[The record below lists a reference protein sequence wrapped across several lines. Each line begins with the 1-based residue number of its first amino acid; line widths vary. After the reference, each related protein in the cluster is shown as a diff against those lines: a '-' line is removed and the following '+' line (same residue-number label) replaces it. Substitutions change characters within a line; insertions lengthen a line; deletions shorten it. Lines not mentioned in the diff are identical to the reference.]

1 MKTFTRYPAT
11 VALVMIALM
20 LATVATIIPGPVS
33 VTFIT
38 GDHVQFLAN
47 LAIGAVLVAIGERLM
62 GSRRAAW
69 IFVIGGL
76 IGVNAGAGIQYITFL
91 MGDFW
96 SLGTNPREIFDPIAP
111 ALAVVLAGSAFAP
124 RLWRRRIRVIAL
136 GLTILFAS
144 YATTPAD
151 LYRLSCA
158 VVGLCIGL
166 LMVRGGAVQ
175 PVDVAPRVSR
185 RRFLAT
191 ITTITALGPLLAL
204 LRPAGL
210 SPLSIISSIAT
221 GELVNPQSVLDTC
234 GLGSR
239 AACERGLLVISNHG
253 PGMTALSFVPVALI
267 LLAAWGIARGRRFGM
282 YLAITVNVV
291 LSIIALISLN
301 IPALINTMIVTEG
314 NAPQLP
320 EFALAVVLAVV
331 LPLGV
336 AVMLLI
342 NREVFGVRAPVKVI
356 RRFVIEVTATFSI
369 LFTTLVVWSTVL
381 AAPTNFS
388 PTPWYYL
395 NGALKRFLPGRML
408 DQPRALQMPKDAF
421 GGFLYQWVGLI
432 FWIIFILAAIRVL
445 ASTHPAGKETR
456 QARVLELIK
465 RGGSSMSYMSLWPGN
480 TYWFSA
486 DGEAVV
492 TYRVIRG
499 IALTLGEPICKPGEE
514 LRRIHEFAAYCD
526 RHHWIPVFYSVH
538 ENVLPAFESIG
549 WQSAPVGQESHL
561 VLSDIDISSRQW
573 QKVRH
578 AHNRA
583 GREEVTALWTTWDEL
598 PHTQQRQVESIS
610 QSWTSTRS
618 IPEMGFTLGTAA
630 QLRDPHVG
638 LMLAVDAQDKIH
650 GITSWLPVYR
660 DGSVVGWTL
669 DFMRRSDEGFPGVM
683 EFLIGATA
691 LKWKAEGLEELSLSG
706 VPLVRKPRQ
715 PLEGEER
722 DPITGPI
729 TTVVLAREAADQPK
743 TALDRLQA
751 FLSKRLE
758 PAYGFASLMFF
769 KSKFHPRYETLYM
782 AYSDPVALPQIA
794 RAIGRAYLPDIT
806 TRSALKLFW
815 GLRRK
820 K

>member
-1 MKTFTRYPAT
+1 MKTFSRFPAT
-11 VALVMIALM
+11 VAFVMIAVM
-20 LATVATIIPGPVS
+20 LSTVAIIIPGPVS
-33 VTFIT
+33 TTLIT
-38 GDHVQFLAN
+38 GDHIQFLVNGIIATVL
-47 LAIGAVLVAIGERLM
+47 LAVGELLM
-62 GSRRAAW
+62 GSRRVVGV
-69 IFVIGGL
+69 FLVGGI
-76 IGVNAGAGIQYITFL
+76 IGVSAGAGFQFITFL

-96 SLGTNPREIFDPIAP
+96 TLGTAPREIIDPLAP
-111 ALAVVLAGSAFAP
+111 ALAVVLAASAFAP
-124 RLWRRRIRVIAL
+124 RLWRRRIRVVVLAV
-136 GLTILFAS
+136 TILIAS
-144 YATTPAD
+144 YATSPAD

-158 VVGLCIGL
+158 IVGLCIGM

-175 PVDVAPRVSR
+175 VPDVSPRVSR

-204 LRPAGL
+204 LRPSGL
-210 SPLSIISSIAT
+210 SPLSVISSIAT
-221 GELVNPQSVLDTC
+221 GELINPQTVLETC

-239 AACERGLLVISNHG
+239 LACQRGLLVISNHG
-253 PGMTALSFVPVALI
+253 PGMTALSFVPIALI

-282 YLAITVNVV
+282 VLAIFVNVI
-291 LSIIALISLN
+291 LGTIALISLN
-301 IPALINTMIVTEG
+301 IPALINTLIETEG
-314 NAPQLP
+314 EAPQLP
-320 EFALAVVLAVV
+320 EFALAVALAVL
-331 LPLGV
+331 LPYAV
-336 AVMLLI
+336 ALTLFL
-342 NREVFGVRAPVKVI
+342 NRKVFGVKAPRRVI
-356 RRFVIEVTATFSI
+356 RRFVIEVVAAFSI
-369 LFTTLVVWSTVL
+369 IYTALVVWSAVF
-381 AAPTNFS
+381 AAPANFS
-388 PTPWYYL
+388 PTPLYYL
-395 NGALKRFLPGRML
+395 FGAFKRFLPGRML
-408 DQPRALQMPKDAF
+408 DQPRALIMPRDDF
-421 GGFLYQWVGLI
+421 GSFLYQWGGLI
-432 FWIIFILAAIRVL
+432 FWVVFIVAGIRVL

-465 RGGSSMSYMSLWPGN
+465 RGGSSMSYMTLWPGN
-480 TYWFSA
+480 SYWFSD
-486 DGEAVV
+486 DGEAAV

-499 IALTLGEPICKPGEE
+499 IALTLGEPLCKPGEE
-514 LRRIHEFAAYCD
+514 LQRIHEFAAYCD
-526 RHHWIPVFYSVH
+526 SHHWIPVFYSVH
-538 ENVLPAFESIG
+538 ETVLPAFESID
-549 WQSAPVGQESHL
+549 WQTAPVGQESHL
-561 VLSDIDISSRQW
+561 VLANIDIKSKEW

-583 GREEVTALWTTWDEL
+583 GREEVTALWTNWDEL
-598 PHTQQRQVESIS
+598 PYTQQRQVEQIS

-630 QLRDPHVG
+630 QLRDSNVG
-638 LMLAVDAQDKIH
+638 LMLAVDASEKIH

-660 DGSVVGWTL
+660 DGAVVGWTL

-691 LKWKAEGLEELSLSG
+691 LKMKAEGLEELSLSG
-706 VPLVRKPRQ
+706 VPLVRMPRQ
-715 PLEGEER
+715 PLEGEPLE
-722 DPITGPI
+722 PTTGPI
-729 TTVVLAREAADQPK
+729 STVIVATEAAQQPR

>member
-1 MKTFTRYPAT
+1 MKTFSRYPAT
-11 VALVMIALM
+11 VAFLMVTVM
-20 LATVATIIPGPVS
+20 LATVAIIIPGPVS
-33 VTFIT
+33 ITFIS
-38 GDHVQFLAN
+38 GDHIQFLINVMIA
-47 LAIGAVLVAIGERLM
+47 AGLVAIGELLM
-62 GSRRAAW
+62 GSRR
-69 IFVIGGL
+69 VIGVFI
-76 IGVNAGAGIQYITFL
+76 IGGIIGISAGSGVQFILYLA
-91 MGDFW
+91 GDFW
-96 SLGTNPREIFDPIAP
+96 SLGTAPREILDPIAP
-111 ALAVVLAGSAFAP
+111 ALAVALAGSAFAT
-124 RLWRRRIRVIAL
+124 RLWRRRIRVVLL

-144 YATTPAD
+144 YASTPAD

-158 VVGLCIGL
+158 IVGLCIGM

-175 PVDVAPRVSR
+175 IPDVSPRVSR

-204 LRPAGL
+204 LRPSGL
-210 SPLSIISSIAT
+210 SPLSVISSIAT
-221 GELVNPQSVLDTC
+221 GDLINPQSVLETC

-239 AACERGLLVISNHG
+239 IACERGLLVISNHG

-267 LLAAWGIARGRRFGM
+267 LLAAWGLARGRRFGM
-282 YLAITVNVV
+282 VLAIFVNVI
-291 LSIIALISLN
+291 LGAIALISLN
-301 IPALINTMIVTEG
+301 IPALINTLIATEG

-320 EFALAVVLAVV
+320 EFALAVALAVL
-331 LPLGV
+331 LPFAV
-336 AVMLLI
+336 AILLFF
-342 NREVFGVRAPVKVI
+342 NRRVFGVKAPRRVI
-356 RRFVIEVTATFSI
+356 RRFVIEVVAAFSI
-369 LFTTLVVWSTVL
+369 IYTTLVVWSAVF
-381 AAPTNFS
+381 AAPANFS
-388 PTPWYYL
+388 PTPLYYL
-395 NGALKRFLPGRML
+395 FGAFKRFLPGRML
-408 DQPRALQMPKDAF
+408 DQPRALIMPRDDF
-421 GGFLYQWVGLI
+421 GSFVYQWGGLI
-432 FWIIFILAAIRVL
+432 FWIVFILASIRVL
-445 ASTHPAGKETR
+445 ASTHPASTETR
-456 QARVLELIK
+456 QARLFELIK
-465 RGGSSMSYMSLWPGN
+465 RGGSSMSYMTLWPGN
-480 TYWFSA
+480 SYWFSD
-486 DGEAVV
+486 DGEAAV

-499 IALTLGEPICKPGEE
+499 IALTLGEPLCKPGEE
-514 LRRIHEFAAYCD
+514 LQRIHEFAAYCD
-526 RHHWIPVFYSVH
+526 SHHWIPVFYSVH
-538 ENVLPAFESIG
+538 EPVLPAFESIG

-561 VLSDIDISSRQW
+561 VLADIDIASKEW

-583 GREEVTALWTTWDEL
+583 GREEVTAIWTNWGDL
-598 PHTQQRQVESIS
+598 PHNQQRQVEQIS
-610 QSWTSTRS
+610 QSWASTRS

-630 QLRDPHVG
+630 QLRDSNVG
-638 LMLAVDAQDKIH
+638 LMLAVDANEKIH

-660 DGSVVGWTL
+660 DGNIVGWTL
-669 DFMRRSDEGFPGVM
+669 DFMRRSDDAFPGVM

-691 LKWKAEGLEELSLSG
+691 LKMKAEGLEELSLSG

-782 AYSDPVALPQIA
+782 AYPDPVALPQIA

>member
-1 MKTFTRYPAT
+1 MKTFSRFPTT
-11 VALVMIALM
+11 VALVMIAMM
-20 LATVATIIPGPVS
+20 LAIVAEIIPGPVS
-33 VTFIT
+33 VVFIT
-38 GDHVQFLAN
+38 EDNTQFIIN
-47 LAIGAVLVAIGERLM
+47 LVIATVLLAIGERLM
-62 GSRRAAW
+62 GSRRAAGVF
-69 IFVIGGL
+69 IIGGI
-76 IGVNAGAGIQYITFL
+76 IGVCAGSGFQFIVFL
-91 MGDFW
+91 TGDVW
-96 SLGTNPREIFDPIAP
+96 SLGTAPRELLDPIAP
-111 ALAVVLAGSAFAP
+111 ALAVALAGSAFAP
-124 RLWRRRIRVIAL
+124 RLWRRRIRVIVI
-136 GLTILFAS
+136 GLTVLFAS
-144 YATTPAD
+144 YASSPAD
-151 LYRLSCA
+151 LYRLSSA
-158 VVGLCIGL
+158 IVGLSLGM
-166 LMVRGGAVQ
+166 LMVRGGALQV
-175 PVDVAPRVSR
+175 PDVSPRVSR

-221 GELVNPQSVLDTC
+221 GELINPQTVLESC

-253 PGMTALSFVPVALI
+253 PGMTALSFVPIALI

-291 LSIIALISLN
+291 LSMIALISLN
-301 IPALINTMIVTEG
+301 IPALVNTMIVTEG
-314 NAPQLP
+314 NAPELP
-320 EFALAVVLAVV
+320 EFSLAVALAVV
-331 LPLGV
+331 LPLAV
-336 AVMLLI
+336 AVMLFV
-342 NREVFGVRAPVKVI
+342 NRAVFGVHAPRPVI
-356 RRFVIEVTATFSI
+356 RRFVIEVTAAFTLLFS
-369 LFTTLVVWSTVL
+369 TLVIWSAVF
-381 AAPTNFS
+381 AVPTNFT

-395 NGALKRFLPGRML
+395 IGSLKRFLPGRIL
-408 DQPRALQMPKDAF
+408 DQPRALGIARDAF
-421 GGFLYQWVGLI
+421 GSFLYQWVGLI
-432 FWIIFILAAIRVL
+432 FWIVFILAAIRVL

-492 TYRVIRG
+492 TYRVIKG

-561 VLSDIDISSRQW
+561 VLADIDLKSREW

-630 QLRDPHVG
+630 QLRDPNVG
-638 LMLAVDAQDKIH
+638 LMLAVDTQDKIH

-660 DGSVVGWTL
+660 DGQVVGWTL

-691 LKWKAEGLEELSLSG
+691 LKMKAEGLEELSLSG

-715 PLEGEER
+715 PLEGEALE
-722 DPITGPI
+722 PTTGPI
-729 TTVVLAREAADQPK
+729 STVIVATEAAQQPR